1 MDSSEKNEDELKL
14 DSAWAEYM
22 RRCDEGE
29 KLDRQAFASQ
39 FPEIAE
45 QLLGLLEAADALEKM
60 AGPNGSLTSLM
71 SVVRSPVPTPPVD
84 DPLKESTL
92 PVHFDAKLIDEPQGS
107 MDITVGVDVRKQPE
121 VDLTNVPTERSVD
134 TTAPKLPMR
143 FGEYTLEKL
152 LG

>member
-107 MDITVGVDVRKQPE
+107 MDITVGGRCPQTTRSRFNECADRTVCRYDGTE
-121 VDLTNVPTERSVD
+121 VAHAVWRIHT
-134 TTAPKLPMR
+134 
-143 FGEYTLEKL
+143 
-152 LG
+152 